1 MKLGQTKLIRKTV
14 VRIQCDRCEEVA
26 TNQIWFCY
34 ENGRNNPASSMYRR
48 DDCTYCSDE
57 TWSLCDKCHHDNGSL
72 RPNGMYPSAYVQYV
86 EKNPNRFLKWKE
98 EEVKEQLASDFLK
111 QFAKE
116 QCQ

>member
-34 ENGRNNPASSMYRR
+34 ENGRSNPMSSMYRR
-48 DDCTYCSDE
+48 DDCSYCSDE
-57 TWSLCDKCHHDNGSL
+57 TWNLCDKCHNDNGSL
-72 RPNGMYPSAYVQYV
+72 RPHGMYPSAYVQYA
-86 EKNPNRFLKWKE
+86 EKNPNRFLEWKE
-98 EEVKEQLASDFLK
+98 EEVKEQLASDFLR
-111 QFAKE
+111 QFANE